1 MRFFIYARKSTE
13 DDTRQVLSIDAQLD
27 ELRLLAGKERLD
39 VAHEYLEAQTA
50 KEPGRPIFNEMMQA
64 IEKGNAHAILAWHP
78 DRLARNSIDG
88 GRIIY
93 DLDTGKLAALKFP
106 TFLFENTPQG
116 KFILQVAFGQS
127 KYYVDNL
134 SENIKRG
141 IRKKLRDGIYPNM
154 PPPGYVNDRRSR
166 MIVFDDE
173 RAPLLRRMFETYAT
187 GQYTVTEIAAMIQD
201 WGLVG
206 VRGKPIAPSK
216 VHDILANPFYVG
228 VFRFRGE
235 MYEGKHPPLVSREL
249 FDRVQKVRKNRGR
262 GRYTRRVRY
271 PFRGLIECPHCGCAI
286 TADEQKGHSYYRCG
300 KRRGPCEL
308 KTMREEA
315 LMQFVAAS
323 MPFVSIRDELAD
335 PMFPEVETWRRNDAA
350 RRAELLARHKAE
362 LARVTERLNRL
373 LDVFIDGSITKEDFT
388 SHKERLVQEKTTLAD
403 LVAHLESNAFD
414 RFKPLIDFITA
425 SRQAKYDALTDNPEE
440 LRNWHKK
447 VGSKLILAAGI
458 LSGGGVSGSADGQET
473 ETDGSPSTVL
483 RASRNAAQSRSL
495 TDGLRGGSAAR
506 FRLRSEAPA
515 GQAPLSEREKK
526 AENKAVSGLSADG
539 VTVTRSASGEWSE
552 FIPILP
558 ADVAAL
564 SAVRQ
569 AAGGQ
574 PVTLFR
580 SLGSKTDPVLHVRFP
595 RPWSVVESNKEGQSW
610 RPEAESRKAGHA
622 SGQPCSVSAP
632 ADSAAWRRLLSLVR
646 TSVLGDE

>member
-1 MRFFIYARKSTE
+1 MKFFIYARKSTE
-13 DDTRQVLSIDAQLD
+13 DEARQILSIDAQLD
-27 ELRLLAGKERLD
+27 ELRMLASKERLD

-50 KEPGRPIFNEMMQA
+50 KEPGRPVFNEMMQA
-64 IEKGNAHAILAWHP
+64 LEKGTAQAILAWHP

-93 DLDTGKLAALKFP
+93 DLDTGKLTALKFP
-106 TFLFENTPQG
+106 TFWFENTPQG

-166 MIVFDDE
+166 MIVFDNE

-206 VRGKPIAPSK
+206 VRDKPIAASK

-228 VFRFRGE
+228 VFRFNGE
-235 MYEGKHPPLVSREL
+235 IYEGKHPPLVSREV

-262 GRYTRRVRY
+262 GRYTRRARY
-271 PFRGLIECPHCGCAI
+271 PFRGLIQCHHCGCAI

-308 KTMREEA
+308 KTIREEA
-315 LMQFVAAS
+315 LTQYLRAS
-323 MPFVSIRDELAD
+323 IRLASIRDDWADAMLA
-335 PMFPEVETWRRNDAA
+335 EVEAWKQTDAT
-350 RRAELLARHKAE
+350 RQAELLARHRAD
-362 LARVTERLNRL
+362 LARATDRLNRL
-373 LDVFIDGSITKEDFT
+373 LDVFIDGSITKDDFT
-388 SHKERLVQEKTTLAD
+388 GHKERLVQEKASLSD
-403 LVAHLESNAFD
+403 FVARMEVHGAT
-414 RFKPLIDFITA
+414 RFKPLADFITA
-425 SRQAKYDALTDNPEE
+425 SRQAKYDAETEDLEE

-447 VGSKLILAAGI
+447 TGSNLLLAAAI
-458 LSGGGVSGSADGQET
+458 LSGGGGSGSADGQET
-473 ETDGSPSTVL
+473 ETDGSRS
-483 RASRNAAQSRSL
+483 AGQSLSL
-495 TDGLRGGSAAR
+495 TDAPSRNPIAGLRGGSAAR
-506 FRLRSEAPA
+506 SPNCSDTGKRVESPRIE
-515 GQAPLSEREKK
+515 
-526 AENKAVSGLSADG
+526 ENKAISSPSADG
-539 VTVTRSASGEWSE
+539 VTVTASASDEWSE

-558 ADVAAL
+558 ADVEAML
-564 SAVRQ
+564 
-569 AAGGQ
+569 GQ
-574 PVTLFR
+574 PARRSLGEDGSVTLFR

-595 RPWSVVESNKEGQSW
+595 APWSVVTENRRISN
-610 RPEAESRKAGHA
+610 
-622 SGQPCSVSAP
+622 
-632 ADSAAWRRLLSLVR
+632 WRRGRDSNPRYRIWSSMAV
-646 TSVLGDE
+646 

>member
-1 MRFFIYARKSTE
+1 VKFFIYARKSTE
-13 DDTRQVLSIDAQLD
+13 DDSRQVLSIDAQLD
-27 ELRLLAGKERLD
+27 ELRMLASKDQLD

-50 KEPGRPIFNEMMQA
+50 KEPGRPVFNEMMQA
-64 IEKGNAHAILAWHP
+64 IESGDAQAILAWHP

-106 TFLFENTPQG
+106 TFWFENTPQG

-206 VRGKPIAPSK
+206 VRGKPLSMSR
-216 VHDILANPFYVG
+216 VHAILANPFYVG
-228 VFRFRGE
+228 VFRFSGE
-235 MYEGKHPPLVSREL
+235 VYEGKHPPLISREV

-262 GRYTRRVRY
+262 GRYTRRARY
-271 PFRGLIECPHCGCAI
+271 PFRGLIQCHHCGCAI

-308 KTMREEA
+308 KTIREEA
-315 LMQFVAAS
+315 LTQYLRAS
-323 MPFVSIRDELAD
+323 IRLASIRDDWAEAMLA
-335 PMFPEVETWRRNDAA
+335 EVETWRQTDAT
-350 RRAELLARHKAE
+350 RQAELLARHRAD
-362 LARVTERLNRL
+362 LARATDRLNRL
-373 LDVFIDGSITKEDFT
+373 LDVFIDGSITKDDFT

-403 LVAHLESNAFD
+403 SVARLEVNGAN
-414 RFKPLIDFITA
+414 RFKPLTDFITA
-425 SRQAKYDALTDNPEE
+425 SRQAKYDAETDDLEE

-447 VGSKLILAAGI
+447 TGSNLLLAAAI

-473 ETDGSPSTVL
+473 ETDGSRS
-483 RASRNAAQSRSL
+483 ACQSPSL
-495 TDGLRGGSAAR
+495 TDAPSRNPIAGLRGGSAAR

-515 GQAPLSEREKK
+515 RQAPIEERVESPRIE
-526 AENKAVSGLSADG
+526 ENKAISQPSAVG
-539 VTVTRSASGEWSE
+539 VTVAAAASGDVSE

-558 ADVAAL
+558 ADVASL
-564 SAVRQ
+564 SGGSQ

-574 PVTLFR
+574 SVAVFR

-595 RPWSVVESNKEGQSW
+595 APWSVVAENRRISN
-610 RPEAESRKAGHA
+610 
-622 SGQPCSVSAP
+622 
-632 ADSAAWRRLLSLVR
+632 WRRLLPLVR
-646 TSVLGDE
+646 TSVMGDE